1 MASSTTVIVVNWNG
15 AEYLER
21 LLMSLQ
27 VNRPDTIV
35 VVDNASSDTS
45 MEILSQNPNLHLIR
59 NQKNLGF
66 GAAANQGILLT
77 QTPYLL
83 LLNVDTEV
91 LPNAIDK
98 LERFLDENQTT
109 AIVAPQLLNSDGTL
123 QPSCRSFPSIHG
135 LFLYLSYLDRVIPS
149 NYRLSK
155 EFHQTT
161 REVDQPMGAGMMIRK
176 QALNEV
182 GLFDPHFFM
191 YMEEVDLCYRIHQHG
206 WKIFYLPEARMIHHG
221 GGSTRKDWETSQT
234 HFLRSVIRYYH
245 KRTQG
250 FRLMTLRVSLL
261 IALFLRSIVLTF
273 RGQLKRAWF
282 FLKMS
287 PRMLWI
293 D

>member
-1 MASSTTVIVVNWNG
+1 
-15 AEYLER
+15 
-21 LLMSLQ
+21 MSLQ
-27 VNRPDTIV
+27 ASSPNTIL
-35 VVDNASSDTS
+35 VVDNASSDAS
-45 MEILSQNPNLHLIR
+45 MEILSQNPTVHLIR

-91 LPNAIDK
+91 LPNAIEK
-98 LERFLDENQTT
+98 LEQFLVENQTA
-109 AIVAPQLLNSDGTL
+109 AIVAPQLLNSDGEL
-123 QPSCRSFPSIHG
+123 QPSCRSFPTIHG
-135 LFLYLSYLDRVIPS
+135 LFLYLSYLDHVIPS
-149 NYRLSK
+149 DYRLGK

-176 QALNEV
+176 RALDEV
-182 GLFDPHFFM
+182 GLFDSRFFM
-191 YMEEVDLCYRIHQHG
+191 YMEEVDLCFRFHQHG
-206 WKIFYLPEARMIHHG
+206 WRIFYLPTAQMIHHG

-234 HFLRSVIRYYH
+234 HFLRSVIRYYR
-245 KRTQG
+245 KRAQR
-250 FRLMTLRVSLL
+250 FRVMILRISLL
-261 IALFLRSIVLTF
+261 LALFLRSIILTF
-273 RGQLKRAWF
+273 RGQLKRSWF